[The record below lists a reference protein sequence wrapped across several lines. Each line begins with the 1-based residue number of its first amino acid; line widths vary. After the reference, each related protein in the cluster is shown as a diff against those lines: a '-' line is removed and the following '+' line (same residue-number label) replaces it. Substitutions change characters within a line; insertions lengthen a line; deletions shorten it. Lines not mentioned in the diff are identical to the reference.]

1 MKKLRKGDPVIVIA
15 GKHKGAISSIAQ
27 TSGDFVYLKDV
38 NVVKRATKGQGF
50 VKKTLPLHHSNV
62 AYYLADQKTATKIWV
77 KINSKW
83 KRIRFAKK
91 TGKDI
96 D

>member
-15 GKHKGAISSIAQ
+15 GKNKGAISSIAR

-50 VKKTLPLHHSNV
+50 VEKTL
-62 AYYLADQKTATKIWV
+62 Y
-77 KINSKW
+77 
-83 KRIRFAKK
+83 
-91 TGKDI
+91 
-96 D
+96 

>member
-15 GKHKGAISSIAQ
+15 GQNKGAASSIAQ

-50 VKKTLPLHHSNV
+50 VEKTLPIHVSNV
-62 AYYLADQKTATKIWV
+62 AYYLADQKSATKIWIKV
-77 KINSKW
+77 NSKG

-91 TGKDI
+91 TWKDI

>member
-15 GKHKGAISSIAQ
+15 GKNKWAISSIAR

-50 VKKTLPLHHSNV
+50 VEKTLPLHHSNV
-62 AYYLADQKTATKIWV
+62 AYYLADQKVATKVWIKV
-77 KINSKW
+77 NSKW
-83 KRIRFAKK
+83 KRVRFAKK